1 MKQAFLILLFTL
13 LLIIISGCRPTKIIR
28 NIEKPENYVKGYKDD
43 FLKIHMKDGS
53 LYVLD
58 SWKIKNLS
66 RLISGTGKYYNYK
79 RDIISSSQ
87 KKDHSTGNK
96 LYNISWDDITLL
108 ETNQLKYHSGNL
120 TTITIVGVPMALLT
134 IYCLT
139 NPKACFGSCPT
150 FYTRKDEKWKL
161 AAEGFSS
168 SILPV
173 FEKGDIDMLYW
184 SDNINDSITIKLT
197 NEALETHV
205 IRFADLLIFPHIEKE
220 RVFYGT
226 DGNFYRLRNIV
237 PPSRCICQEG
247 SCREEIKQIDH
258 KERFSLAN
266 PKNLA
271 KKEEIIFSFTNE
283 VNDSLGLIITSR
295 QTLLTTFL
303 FYQGLAYSG
312 NYAGYFAARIEN
324 GNKFLRNRVEK
335 LWNKLG
341 GIEIYLKLETGK
353 WEKVGEI
360 DEMGPIASDLH
371 VIKLP
376 PDIPDNSILKLKM
389 TQGLWRIDYLALGE
403 IISKETPVTIHPESI
418 TRAEKNDN
426 NALRLLNDT
435 TQYLV
440 TYPGD
445 NYFLNYK
452 LPDKNKYEYFLNSK
466 GYYLEWIRD
475 EWLAEQDLQKLR
487 FMFAFPGSFMRKTAK
502 EFKKIEPSMEESF
515 WGSRYV
521 QE

>member
-1 MKQAFLILLFTL
+1 
-13 LLIIISGCRPTKIIR
+13 LIISHW
-28 NIEKPENYVKGYKDD
+28 EKL
-43 FLKIHMKDGS
+43 F
-53 LYVLD
+53 
-58 SWKIKNLS
+58 
-66 RLISGTGKYYNYK
+66 
-79 RDIISSSQ
+79 Q
-87 KKDHSTGNK
+87 KK
-96 LYNISWDDITLL
+96 
-108 ETNQLKYHSGNL
+108 
-120 TTITIVGVPMALLT
+120 P
-134 IYCLT
+134 
-139 NPKACFGSCPT
+139 
-150 FYTRKDEKWKL
+150 RKDKKWKL

-184 SDNINDSITIKLT
+184 SDNIDDSITLKLT

-205 IRFADLLIFPHIEKE
+205 IRFADLLIFPHIEGE

-237 PPSRCICQEG
+237 PPSSCICQEG
-247 SCREEIKQIDH
+247 SCHEEVKQIDH

-271 KKEEIIFSFTNE
+271 KKEEIIFSFANE
-283 VNDSLGLIITSR
+283 VNDNLGLIIASR

-341 GIEIYLKLETGK
+341 GIEIYLKLKTGK

-371 VIKLP
+371 MIKLP
-376 PDIPDNSILKLKM
+376 PDIPGNSILKLRM

-403 IISKETPVTIHPESI
+403 IISKET
-418 TRAEKNDN
+418 
-426 NALRLLNDT
+426 
-435 TQYLV
+435 
-440 TYPGD
+440 
-445 NYFLNYK
+445 
-452 LPDKNKYEYFLNSK
+452 
-466 GYYLEWIRD
+466 
-475 EWLAEQDLQKLR
+475 
-487 FMFAFPGSFMRKTAK
+487 
-502 EFKKIEPSMEESF
+502 
-515 WGSRYV
+515 
-521 QE
+521 